1 MKANNLKNGYNHNDW
16 LLFVDDI
23 INFLIIFGSIIDL
36 VIWACLGLKI
46 ACFIAFLM
54 LMLIGLGKTIIG
66 MINFFNK

>member
-1 MKANNLKNGYNHNDW
+1 MKNLQKNYNHNDW

-23 INFLIIFGSIIDL
+23 INFLIVFGSVIDL
-36 VIWACLGLKI
+36 VVWALFGLKT

-66 MINFFNK
+66 IINFFNKE